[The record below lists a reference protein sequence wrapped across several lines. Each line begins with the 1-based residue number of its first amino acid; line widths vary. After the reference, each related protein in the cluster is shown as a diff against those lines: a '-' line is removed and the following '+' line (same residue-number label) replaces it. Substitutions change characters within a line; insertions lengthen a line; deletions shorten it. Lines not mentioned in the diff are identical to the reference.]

1 LRPSWGNINDF
12 DGNAKIFR
20 TGGYMYLSRIAICF
34 ALVFS
39 ISTQAMAV
47 EKEYE
52 KLYKQGVAANK
63 KGNLDEAIRCY
74 SKAIALK
81 PDSSPLFYVR
91 GRAYSQHGEYDKAI
105 NDFTRAV
112 TLKPDY
118 AEAYNHR
125 GVNHIGKGEMQ
136 KAMADFNMACK
147 LGSSNGCANV
157 NKFKEG
163 K

>member
-1 LRPSWGNINDF
+1 MNLARVV
-12 DGNAKIFR
+12 
-20 TGGYMYLSRIAICF
+20 ICF
-34 ALVFS
+34 VLVFS
-39 ISTQAMAV
+39 ISTQAMAA

-81 PDSSPLFYVR
+81 ADSSPLFYVR
-91 GRAYSQHGEYDKAI
+91 GRAFSQNGEYDKAI
-105 NDFTRAV
+105 ADFSKAV
-112 TLKPDY
+112 ALKPNY

-125 GVNHIGKGEMQ
+125 GVNYIGKGETQ
-136 KAMADFNMACK
+136 KALADFNKACQ

-157 NKFKEG
+157 KKFKEG